1 MKIKEKDGLG
11 ELSVGSSRPA
21 DGGRSDGIVVKLIQ
35 SIDTVTRGPIE
46 TGADLT
52 PGGGWR
58 NDKHWYGSNEVFNW
72 RCVEKSQSGRFL
84 FLLHSTT
91 LFLSLLKKYK
101 KKKKKKKK
109 KRFLSVSLSLSLSLS
124 LFILCSS
131 LFTFCW
137 LISFAEVSQVVA
149 L

>member
-1 MKIKEKDGLG
+1 MATTPLLCAIEYDYFSLLNKYKSINQMKIKEKDGLG

-58 NDKHWYGSNEVFNW
+58 NDKH
-72 RCVEKSQSGRFL
+72 
-84 FLLHSTT
+84 
-91 LFLSLLKKYK
+91 
-101 KKKKKKKK
+101 
-109 KRFLSVSLSLSLSLS
+109 
-124 LFILCSS
+124 
-131 LFTFCW
+131 
-137 LISFAEVSQVVA
+137 
-149 L
+149 